1 MGESFIDFLL
11 SGTILGLAAGFA
23 PGPLLTLVISETLQH
38 NLQSGIRVALAPILT
53 DAPIIV
59 GVFLLLKS
67 LQQFGPI
74 LGIISLAGALF
85 VCYLGFDTFR
95 AGEYRPE
102 TVKTLPR
109 SLRKAFLV
117 NILSPHPYLFWASV
131 GGPLLLR
138 AAGIHFSCGIAF
150 LAGFYIFLVGS
161 KILLAVLTGKS
172 RSFFHGKSYRLL
184 LRFLGILLFV
194 FAFFLIREGFGFFS

>member
-1 MGESFIDFLL
+1 MGESFIDFLF
-11 SGTILGLAAGFA
+11 SGALLGLAAGFS

-38 NLQSGIRVALAPILT
+38 NLKSGIRVALAPIVT
-53 DAPIIV
+53 DAPIIA

-67 LQQFGPI
+67 LQQFGPV
-74 LGIISLAGALF
+74 LGVISLAGALF

-102 TVKTLPR
+102 TVTPPR

-117 NILSPHPYLFWASV
+117 NILSPHPYLFWACV

-138 AAGIHFSCGIAF
+138 AVGIHFSCGIAF

-172 RSFFHGKSYRLL
+172 RSFFHGKAYRLL

-194 FAFFLIREGFGFFS
+194 FAFFLIREGLGFFS